1 MGESGGTHS
10 ITVDQLQIG
19 LYVYLDLGW
28 MDHPFSFNNF
38 KIRTADQIR
47 TIRSL
52 GLKKLRWSPEKSDVK
67 PLPPG
72 QPLTATQAAEQAAGT
87 GPAQLNAVDEAALEA
102 KKKRMEK
109 LQVQRQDMAKME
121 QAFINAAT
129 TVRAINKNI
138 FSQPK
143 ETVEQAAQLVKQM
156 VDAILAAPE
165 VAIHAMLDKPGSE
178 DVYFH
183 SLNVAVLAMMLGREL
198 ALPAEIVSLLGVGSL
213 FHDVGL
219 SEVPNKILN
228 KAEPQT
234 KSERDFREMHC
245 EYGVDIGCKA
255 GLPPAALQVIIQHH
269 ECYDGSGYPR
279 KLKAGAIDLMARIV
293 GMVNHYDNLC
303 NPPSLAAAL
312 TPHEALSQMYAQQR
326 ARFDPKLLQLFIRC
340 MGVYPPGTVVKLT
353 NEVVGLVTSVNAS
366 KPLKPSVIVYDPE
379 VPKHEAIILD
389 LEQEPD
395 IHVVK
400 AIRPGQLPRD
410 VYEYLSPRK
419 RPSYYFDASDK

>member
-1 MGESGGTHS
+1 MGEQDGGTHS

-38 KIRTADQIR
+38 KIRTAEQIR

-52 GLKKLRWSPEKSDVK
+52 GLKKLRWNPDKSDTK
-67 PLPPG
+67 PLPSG
-72 QPLTATQAAEQAAGT
+72 QIAAAATAEAVEA
-87 GPAQLNAVDEAALEA
+87 PHLNAVDVAALGQ
-102 KKKRMEK
+102 KKVRMEK
-109 LQVQRQDMAKME
+109 LQQQRVEMAKME
-121 QAFINAAT
+121 QAFVSAAN

-143 ETVEQAAQLVKQM
+143 ETVEQAGTLVKQM

-178 DVYFH
+178 DVYIH
-183 SLNVAVLAMMLGREL
+183 SLNVAVLSMMLGREL
-198 ALPAEIVSLLGVGSL
+198 ALPGEVVSVLGVGSL

-228 KAEPQT
+228 KTEPLT

-245 EYGVDIGCKA
+245 EYGFDIGRKA
-255 GLPPAALQVIIQHH
+255 GLPPAALQVIYQHH
-269 ECYDGSGYPR
+269 EYFDGSGYPR
-279 KLKAGAIDLMARIV
+279 KLKGTSIELMARIV

-303 NPPSLAAAL
+303 NPASIAAAL

-326 ARFDPKLLQLFIRC
+326 AKFDPKLLQLFIRC

-366 KPLKPSVIVYDPE
+366 KPLKPSVIVYDAE

-400 AIRPGQLPRD
+400 AIRPGQLPRA

-419 RPSYYFDASDK
+419 RPSYYFDASAN